1 MKKVLAI
8 ILIILSLF
16 AGLFIGFK
24 GKDKVVTEDVFMYQV
39 LYGPPPVVTHQ
50 ILYGCPKSKKVKKP
64 FIRRI
69 FSKKF

>member
-1 MKKVLAI
+1 MKKILAI

-16 AGLFIGFK
+16 AGLFIGFNAK
-24 GKDKVVTEDVFMYQV
+24 TGKVVEDTFMYQV
-39 LYGPPPVVTHQ
+39 LYGPPMVTQQ

-64 FIRRI
+64 FTRRI